1 MSKKPLDTIKTII
14 EVSAS
19 KNIKLDFVPKDPRI
33 LNDDN
38 QTKESVLH
46 TGLFYSIGSFK
57 TL

>member
-46 TGLFYSIGSFK
+46 TGVFRDN
-57 TL
+57 